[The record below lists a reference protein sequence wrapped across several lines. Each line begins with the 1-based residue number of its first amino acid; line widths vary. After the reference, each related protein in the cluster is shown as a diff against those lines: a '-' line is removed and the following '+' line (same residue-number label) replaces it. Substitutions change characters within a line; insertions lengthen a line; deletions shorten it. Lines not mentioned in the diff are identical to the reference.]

1 MVLMRQ
7 RRTEQGHD
15 PVTHYLIHC
24 AFITMHSFHHVFEDW
39 VKEFPRFLRITVSK
53 QLHRSFHIGEEHR
66 DLLALAFESALR
78 RKDLLGEVFGGI
90 SFGGNEARCYGGLR
104 AHRLPT
110 LKTELCSGRK
120 LRAAHSALEDESSS
134 ALQTKFCL
142 GRILLVAARTPH
154 NESKALR
161 SVEYSDSDGTD
172 WSGHI

>member
-24 AFITMHSFHHVFEDW
+24 AFITMHSFHHVFENW
-39 VKEFPRFLRITVSK
+39 VEEFPRFLRITVSK

-66 DLLALAFESALR
+66 HLLALAFEGALGGKDFFSQMLRGIDFR
-78 RKDLLGEVFGGI
+78 R
-90 SFGGNEARCYGGLR
+90 NEARGYGSAGAQR
-104 AHRLPT
+104 FPT
-110 LKTELCSGRK
+110 LKTELCSSRK
-120 LRAAHSALEDESSS
+120 LRAAHSALEGESSS

-154 NESKALR
+154 NATF
-161 SVEYSDSDGTD
+161 V
-172 WSGHI
+172 